1 MEKITDKIFEIIEVM
16 KANGTIRFYADVYH
30 VLEMDKGNFNT
41 VKNRKGLNGCKY
53 EFTIKQVYD
62 FINHFNIN
70 ANFVFKNSPKMFDTN
85 NTQTIKKTE
94 LSLFSN
100 N

>member
-1 MEKITDKIFEIIEVM
+1 MKNITDKIFEVIEAL

-30 VLEMDKGNFNT
+30 ILEMDKGNFNA
-41 VKNRKGLNGCKY
+41 VKNRN
-53 EFTIKQVYD
+53 YD
-62 FINHFNIN
+62 FTVKQLFVFIHYYNVN
-70 ANFVFKNSPKMFDTN
+70 ANFVFRNDARMFGTN
-85 NTQTIKKTE
+85 VEQKVKKTE